1 MSTGSGHR
9 PRDHC
14 CPGARHRAIET
25 ARRVSVRPGVRRR
38 GDDAPIPARQ
48 WCRHGRTA
56 IAVSQNSPRA
66 LGTGAMALAAAP
78 LRSKSRT

>member
-1 MSTGSGHR
+1 M
-9 PRDHC
+9 
-14 CPGARHRAIET
+14 
-25 ARRVSVRPGVRRR
+25 SVRPGVRRR